1 MVFHMFLAAV
11 LALSFTLPGLSAT
24 AEAQVFSRE
33 TKPALGGDQGAGRTM
48 PDPAKIMRL
57 DRDGDG
63 ALSLEEVP
71 ERMKARFD
79 KIDGDGDGLITETE
93 LETAFDRVRQMREQ
107 AGVAGTPDKTA
118 PVAPYTPSTPNS
130 TQQ

>member
-57 DRDGDG
+57 
-63 ALSLEEVP
+63 VP

-107 AGVAGTPDKTA
+107 ADVAGTPDKTA
-118 PVAPYTPSTPNS
+118 PVAPYIPSTPNS